1 MNMSYKGLILGEMI
15 TTEQIECLI
24 VIFNYFNQLIEVSQ
38 PMPLYE
44 GIVAQ
49 SQLVD
54 PPLKIMVPLTTLI
67 QLDRQAALTSEF

>member
-1 MNMSYKGLILGEMI
+1 M
-15 TTEQIECLI
+15 
-24 VIFNYFNQLIEVSQ
+24 VIFNYFNQLIEISQ

>member
-1 MNMSYKGLILGEMI
+1 M
-15 TTEQIECLI
+15 
-24 VIFNYFNQLIEVSQ
+24 VIFNYFNQLIEISQ

-54 PPLKIMVPLTTLI
+54 PPLKIMVPLPTTLI
-67 QLDRQAALTSEF
+67 QLDR